1 MSSGMSSPTRG
12 DLQRLKRVARYRIG
26 RPTVTWRYDWQQPGI
41 GIKVFTDADW
51 AGCTRTRR
59 STSGG
64 AIMRGR
70 HLLKCWGKSQQV
82 VSLSSGE
89 VELYAGV
96 RAASEGLGVRSLMED
111 FGEKTRMQLVVDA
124 TAAMAMLSREG
135 LGRAKH
141 IDTQCFWVQEKVK
154 SRDFEIVKVASA
166 KNPSDLFTKQLPEGK
181 VIEHLG
187 RMGCEFG
194 N

>member
-1 MSSGMSSPTRG
+1 MDVPFTIIKTDSRHAATGTSTNFDITLPETRILPHNAACWVSDVVISNTMPTLGTGSGTLRHMFYFM
-12 DLQRLKRVARYRIG
+12 D
-26 RPTVTWRYDWQQPGI
+26 RYD
-41 GIKVFTDADW
+41 
-51 AGCTRTRR
+51 
-59 STSGG
+59 G
-64 AIMRGR
+64 AIVLNRA
-70 HLLKCWGKSQQV
+70 HLDETK
-82 VSLSSGE
+82 
-89 VELYAGV
+89 LYNI
-96 RAASEGLGVRSLMED
+96 D
-111 FGEKTRMQLVVDA
+111 NF
-124 TAAMAMLSREG
+124 
-135 LGRAKH
+135 